1 MHTRESIPSKSPAPR
16 GIIGVPPINKESVV
30 VNPNKIGEGAF
41 GIVLVGS
48 WSGTQVAIKVP
59 RDAGTVDVEVATLM
73 HLRQCARVA
82 VSNISAIL
90 TS

>member
-1 MHTRESIPSKSPAPR
+1 MHTMPPEESIPR

-30 VNPNKIGEGAF
+30 VNLNKIGEGAF